1 MPGITVRDGQPIDL
15 ILKLLKKQVE
25 KAGTIGEL
33 KRRSFYEK
41 PSIRRK
47 KKSAMARKRLFDAL
61 LVRDD
66 GIRAETGQRVLTA
79 VSLYVQAEDREVA
92 RAHLALVYKDFE
104 IHSLELAPLWTRLA
118 QAIFRR

>member
-41 PSIRRK
+41 PSIRKK
-47 KKSAMARKRLFDAL
+47 KKSAMARKRLAKQM
-61 LVRDD
+61 RKM
-66 GIRAETGQRVLTA
+66 GGR
-79 VSLYVQAEDREVA
+79 
-92 RAHLALVYKDFE
+92 
-104 IHSLELAPLWTRLA
+104 
-118 QAIFRR
+118 

>member
-41 PSIRRK
+41 PSVKKK
-47 KKSAMARKRLFDAL
+47 KKSAMARKRLAKQM
-61 LVRDD
+61 RKM
-66 GIRAETGQRVLTA
+66 GNPR
-79 VSLYVQAEDREVA
+79 
-92 RAHLALVYKDFE
+92 
-104 IHSLELAPLWTRLA
+104 
-118 QAIFRR
+118 

>member
-41 PSIRRK
+41 PSIRKK
-47 KKSAMARKRLFDAL
+47 KKSAMARKRMAKQ
-61 LVRDD
+61 
-66 GIRAETGQRVLTA
+66 IRKMG
-79 VSLYVQAEDREVA
+79 
-92 RAHLALVYKDFE
+92 
-104 IHSLELAPLWTRLA
+104 P
-118 QAIFRR
+118 

>member
-41 PSIRRK
+41 PSIRKK
-47 KKSAMARKRLFDAL
+47 KKSAMARKRLAKQMRKL
-61 LVRDD
+61 
-66 GIRAETGQRVLTA
+66 G
-79 VSLYVQAEDREVA
+79 S
-92 RAHLALVYKDFE
+92 
-104 IHSLELAPLWTRLA
+104 S
-118 QAIFRR
+118 